1 MSVYFEVL
9 EDTLRRAGAAMG
21 AAEVH
26 GALCGYLCVDE
37 IAGEARWVSDILAG
51 IDSEAVQTCQ
61 ADLDE
66 LYRDTRNEL
75 HDENLGFQ
83 LLLPTDENALGMRV
97 DALGQWC
104 YGFSSGLVL
113 AGLTPERLSH
123 LSEQTREF
131 VDDIGQIA
139 QISPEMVAYDE
150 SEADYAELIEY
161 VRIGVLSLFDEL
173 QPIAPQPGSL
183 H

>member
-1 MSVYFEVL
+1 MSVYFEFL
-9 EDTLRRAGAAMG
+9 EDTLRRAGAAIG

-37 IAGEARWVSDILAG
+37 VGGEARWINDILAG
-51 IDSEAVQTCQ
+51 IDSEAMQTCQ
-61 ADLDE
+61 ADLAD

-75 HDENLGFQ
+75 HDEHLGFQ
-83 LLLPTDENALGMRV
+83 LLLPADEDALGMRV
-97 DALGQWC
+97 EALGQWC

-113 AGLTPERLSH
+113 AGLTPERLSQ
-123 LSEQTREF
+123 LSEQAREF

-139 QISPEMVAYDE
+139 QVSPEMVAYDE

-161 VRIGVLSLFDEL
+161 VRMGVVSLFEEL
-173 QPIAPQPGSL
+173 QPIAPQPVNL